1 MNQGK
6 LNIVK
11 DEMER
16 MEIDVLGISELK
28 WTGKGHFQSED
39 YKVFYS
45 GRENLRMNG
54 VAIILNKDMLNYVL
68 GYNPTNDR
76 IISIRFQGKPIN
88 ITIIQVYAPTTAASG
103 EVIEDKLQEALN
115 NTPRKDLAIIM
126 GDCNAK
132 VGKMKNARVTGQFGL
147 GDRNEAGDRL
157 VQFCEENELSIT
169 NTFFEQPDCRLYT
182 WTTPDGNHR
191 NQIDYIICKQRW
203 KTAVQSVKTRPGA
216 DCGSDHK
223 LLLAGAKIKLK
234 KKRKQEHQIRYD
246 TENIPIEFLIR
257 VSNRFMELEGIA
269 DQEPEEIWGN
279 IKQVIEEEA
288 KDSMLLKKARKRSKW
303 ISNEAIKIAEKR
315 RMAKARGNKSDMAKW
330 NAVLQEQIRKDKEK
344 YLNDQCKEL
353 EM

>member
-1 MNQGK
+1 MGLAGCTLKATEEEQKPTGSSTGDNDVVAFKPKGDADTDTISNKTSGKCFAKAIHKVGTWNVRTMNQGK

-45 GRENLRMNG
+45 GHENLRMNG

-68 GYNPTNDR
+68 GYNPINNR
-76 IISIRFQGKPIN
+76 IISIRFQGKSIN

-103 EVIEDKLQEALN
+103 EVIEFHNKLQEALN
-115 NTPRKDLAIIM
+115 NTPRKDLTIIM

-132 VGKMKNARVTGQFGL
+132 VGKMKDARVTGQFGL

-169 NTFFEQPDCRLYT
+169 NTFFEQPDRRLYT

-203 KTAVQSVKTRPGA
+203 KTAVQLVKTRPGA
-216 DCGSDHK
+216 DCGSDHE
-223 LLLAGAKIKLK
+223 LLLAGVKIKLK
-234 KKRKQEHQIRYD
+234 KKENKNIRFVMTLRTYPS
-246 TENIPIEFLIR
+246 NFQLEF
-257 VSNRFMELEGIA
+257 
-269 DQEPEEIWGN
+269 QT
-279 IKQVIEEEA
+279 
-288 KDSMLLKKARKRSKW
+288 DS
-303 ISNEAIKIAEKR
+303 
-315 RMAKARGNKSDMAKW
+315 
-330 NAVLQEQIRKDKEK
+330 
-344 YLNDQCKEL
+344 
-353 EM
+353 